1 MRNHTKT
8 GKWRTALLICGIFIA
23 SPATAEPKPTLDL
36 PIDCRIGED
45 CWLVNFVDRDPG
57 PGRTD
62 FRCGDL
68 SYNAHKGTDIAL
80 ASIAQMRR
88 GVAVLAAAP
97 GRVTRTRDGMGETDA
112 TTSSVDLKGRD
123 CGNGVVIDHGNGWRT
138 QYCHMKAGSLS
149 VAQGSQVARGQRIGD
164 VGLSGRTEF
173 PHVHIAVQMGETLID
188 PFTGDT
194 QIAACDS
201 TAKIV
206 GLWSEKT
213 QKSLTYPGPQPF
225 NIGFSD
231 AVPDVEDVRA
241 GTLQANTFSSE
252 SAAFVFWAES
262 YSLLADD
269 DVHLTLLGPDGDTVS
284 DSRIRIEKT
293 LARYF
298 RFVGRKKPTDGW
310 PLGTYTGEIAI
321 TRDDITTTKRASAEI
336 K

>member
-1 MRNHTKT
+1 MRNQTT
-8 GKWRTALLICGIFIA
+8 IGKWRAALLVCGMFTA
-23 SPATAEPKPTLDL
+23 SPATAEPMLTLDL

-45 CWLVNFVDRDPG
+45 RWLVNFVDRDPG

-68 SYNAHKGTDIAL
+68 SYNTHKGTDIAL
-80 ASIAQMRR
+80 ANIAQMRR

-97 GRVTRTRDGMGETDA
+97 GRVARTRDGMRETDT
-112 TTSSVDLKGRD
+112 TTSPTDLKGRD
-123 CGNGVVIDHGNGWRT
+123 CGNGVVIDHGKGWRT
-138 QYCHMKAGSLS
+138 QYCHMKAGSLA
-149 VAQGSQVARGQRIGD
+149 VTQGSQVVRGQRIGD

-173 PHVHIAVQMGETLID
+173 PHIHISVQKDGTVID

-194 QIAACDS
+194 QISVCDG
-201 TAKIV
+201 TAKLD
-206 GLWSEKT
+206 GLWSET
-213 QKSLTYPGPQPF
+213 AQKSLAYPGPQPF
-225 NIGFSD
+225 NIGFSS
-231 AVPDVEDVRA
+231 AVPNVEDVRA

-252 SAAFVFWAES
+252 SAAFVFWTES

-269 DVHLTLLGPDGDTVS
+269 DVRLTLRGPDGDIMS
-284 DSRIRIEKT
+284 DSRILIEKT

-310 PLGTYTGEIAI
+310 PVGTYTGEITI
-321 TRDDITTTKRASAEI
+321 TRDGITTTKRANAEI

>member
-1 MRNHTKT
+1 M
-8 GKWRTALLICGIFIA
+8 
-23 SPATAEPKPTLDL
+23 
-36 PIDCRIGED
+36 
-45 CWLVNFVDRDPG
+45 NFVDRDPG
-57 PGRTD
+57 PGHTD

-80 ASIAQMRR
+80 ADIAQMRR

-97 GRVTRTRDGMGETDA
+97 GHIIRTRDGMSETDA
-112 TTSSVDLKGRD
+112 TTSPADLKGRD

-149 VAQGSQVARGQRIGD
+149 VAEGSRVTRGQRIGD

-173 PHVHIAVQMGETLID
+173 PHVHISVQKSETVID
-188 PFTGDT
+188 PFTGNT

-206 GLWSEKT
+206 GLWSEKA
-213 QKSLTYPGPQPF
+213 QRSLTYPGPQPF
-225 NIGFSD
+225 NIGFSA
-231 AVPDVEDVRA
+231 AVPNVEDVRA

-262 YSLLADD
+262 YSLLAGD
-269 DVHLTLLGPDGDTVS
+269 DVRLTLRGPDGGTVS

-336 K
+336 R